1 MSWQPIIFTVLLG
14 ALAWLMYR
22 QLKGMPA
29 DQLSKASIF
38 KSLDVLGIL
47 AIGLV
52 IFIWILVLLLKS
64 G

>member
-1 MSWQPIIFTVLLG
+1 MSWQPIIFVLLG
-14 ALAWLMYR
+14 GAFAWLTYN
-22 QLKGMPA
+22 QLKRLPN
-29 DQLSKASIF
+29 DQFSKSSIF

-52 IFIWILVLLLKS
+52 IFIWLLVLLLKS